1 MVGDFFRDRLVVC
14 VKLLIPT
21 ESQEQITLIKWMR
34 LAHPDHRIVASA
46 NGGARNVITATR
58 MKKEGVSAGYP
69 DLLVPSLGLF
79 IELKRI
85 KGGVVSAEQK
95 DWLEYLRGCGY
106 RAEVCNGFDA
116 ARLVIENA
124 ISLYGKL

>member
-1 MVGDFFRDRLVVC
+1 MV
-14 VKLLIPT
+14 KSLIPT
-21 ESQEQITLIKWMR
+21 ESQEQIALVQWMR
-34 LAHPDHRIVASA
+34 IAHPDHRIVASA
-46 NGGARNVITATR
+46 NGGARSMITASR
-58 MKKEGVSAGYP
+58 MKKEGVSAGFP
-69 DLLVPSLGLF
+69 DLLIPSLGLF
-79 IELKRI
+79 IELKRT

-116 ARLVIENA
+116 ARLVIEDA